1 MNLEL
6 SRRNFILLQ
15 LMKNIRHLFFDLD
28 NTLWDYRRN
37 AKIILAKLFEEFQI
51 QEKYAFTFNEF
62 YPFYYESNESLW
74 ADLRDQKVTKE
85 ELRIRRFPEAFNNLG
100 ISDPDFALDFEERFV
115 NEVTDSNY
123 MVEGTEEL
131 LEYLKGKYTLHILSN
146 GFEQV
151 THRKIENSIIREYVK
166 TITTAE
172 SAGAPKPDPIAFQTA
187 LDKAGAGK
195 EESIYIGDD
204 WIADMVGATR
214 FGMKAI
220 FFNPLNENHMW
231 IEEVP
236 IVEKLIDLK
245 NYL

>member
-1 MNLEL
+1 ME
-6 SRRNFILLQ
+6 
-15 LMKNIRHLFFDLD
+15 NIRHIFFDLD

-51 QEKYAFTFNEF
+51 QEKYAFSFNEF

-85 ELRIRRFPEAFNNLG
+85 ELRDRRFPEAFRNMG
-100 ISDPDFALDFEERFV
+100 IPNPDFAMDFEERFV
-115 NEVTDSNY
+115 NEVTQSNY
-123 MVEGTEEL
+123 LVEGAEEL
-131 LEYLKGKYTLHILSN
+131 LEYLQYKYSIHILSN
-146 GFEQV
+146 GFEEV
-151 THRKIENSIIREYVK
+151 THRKIENSIIRNYVK

-172 SAGAPKPDPIAFQTA
+172 SAGVPKPDPIAFQTA
-187 LDKAGAGK
+187 LNNAGVEK
-195 EESIYIGDD
+195 ENSLYIGDD
-204 WIADMVGATR
+204 WIADMVGASR

-220 FFNPLNENHMW
+220 FFNPLNENHLW

-236 IVEKLIDLK
+236 VVEKLIDLK

>member
-1 MNLEL
+1 ME
-6 SRRNFILLQ
+6 
-15 LMKNIRHLFFDLD
+15 NISHVFFDLD

-85 ELRIRRFPEAFNNLG
+85 ELRNRRFPEAFTQMG
-100 ISDPDFALDFEERFV
+100 IPNPEFAMDFEERFV
-115 NEVTDSNY
+115 NEVTHSNY
-123 MVEGTEEL
+123 LVEGAEEL
-131 LEYLKGKYTLHILSN
+131 LEYLKNKYTIHILSN
-146 GFEQV
+146 GFEEV
-151 THRKIENSIIREYVK
+151 THRKIENSIIRNYVE

-172 SAGAPKPDPIAFQTA
+172 GAGVPKPDPEAFQVS
-187 LDKAGAGK
+187 LDKAKAVK
-195 EESIYIGDD
+195 TESIYIGDD

-220 FFNPLNENHMW
+220 FFNPLNENHLW

-236 IVEKLIDLK
+236 VVEKLMDLK
-245 NYL
+245 SYL

>member
-1 MNLEL
+1 MN
-6 SRRNFILLQ
+6 
-15 LMKNIRHLFFDLD
+15 NIQHIFFDLD

-37 AKIILAKLFEEFQI
+37 AKITLAKLFEEFQV
-51 QEKYAFTFNEF
+51 KDTYGYNFDLF

-85 ELRIRRFPEAFNNLG
+85 ELRARRFPEAFRNMG
-100 ISDPDFALDFEERFV
+100 IPNPDFAMDFEERFV

-123 MVEGTEEL
+123 VVEGAEEL
-131 LEYLKGKYTLHILSN
+131 LEYLKDNYTLHILSN
-146 GFEQV
+146 GFEEV
-151 THRKIENSIIREYVK
+151 THHKINKSIIKPYIK

-172 SAGAPKPDPIAFQTA
+172 GAGVPKPDAVAFQTA
-187 LDKAGAGK
+187 LDKAKAQK

-204 WIADMVGATR
+204 WIADMIGATT

-236 IVEKLIDLK
+236 VVEKLIDLK

>member
-1 MNLEL
+1 ME
-6 SRRNFILLQ
+6 
-15 LMKNIRHLFFDLD
+15 NIRHIFFDLD

-51 QEKYAFTFNEF
+51 QEKYAFSFNEF

-85 ELRIRRFPEAFNNLG
+85 DLRDRRFPEAFTNMG
-100 ISDPDFALDFEERFV
+100 IPNPEFAMDFEECFV
-115 NEVTDSNY
+115 NEVTQSNY
-123 MVEGTEEL
+123 LVEGAEEL
-131 LEYLKGKYTLHILSN
+131 LEYLQYKYSIHILSN
-146 GFEQV
+146 GFEEV
-151 THRKIENSIIREYVK
+151 THRKIENSIIKNYVK

-172 SAGAPKPDPIAFQTA
+172 SAGVPKPDPIAFQTA
-187 LDKAGAGK
+187 LNNAGVEK
-195 EESIYIGDD
+195 ENSLYIGDD
-204 WIADMVGATR
+204 WIADMVGASR

-220 FFNPLNENHMW
+220 FFNPLNENHLW

-236 IVEKLIDLK
+236 VVEKLIDLK

>member
-1 MNLEL
+1 ME
-6 SRRNFILLQ
+6 
-15 LMKNIRHLFFDLD
+15 NIRHIFFDLD

-37 AKIILAKLFEEFQI
+37 AKITLAKLYEEFQI
-51 QEKYAFTFNEF
+51 KEKYAYSFDDF

-85 ELRIRRFPEAFNNLG
+85 ELRARRFPEAFKNMG
-100 ISDPDFALDFEERFV
+100 ITEPEFALDFEHRFV

-123 MVEGTEEL
+123 VVEDAGEL
-131 LEYLKGKYTLHILSN
+131 LDYLYDKYTLHILSN
-146 GFEQV
+146 GFEEV
-151 THRKIENSIIREYVK
+151 THRKIENSIIKNYIS

-172 SAGAPKPDPIAFQTA
+172 GAGAPKPDSIAFQTA
-187 LDKAGAGK
+187 LNKADAYK
-195 EESIYIGDD
+195 DESIYIGDD
-204 WIADMVGATR
+204 WIADMIGATT

-231 IEEVP
+231 MEDVP
-236 IVEKLIDLK
+236 VVEKLIDLK

>member
-1 MNLEL
+1 MDK
-6 SRRNFILLQ
+6 I
-15 LMKNIRHLFFDLD
+15 KHVFFDLD

-37 AKIILAKLFEEFQI
+37 AKITLAKLFEEFQI
-51 QEKYAFTFNEF
+51 QEKYGYTFNEF

-74 ADLRDQKVTKE
+74 ADLRDQKVTKD
-85 ELRIRRFPEAFNNLG
+85 ELRNRRFPEAFGNMG
-100 ISDPDFALDFEERFV
+100 IESPDFALDFEERFV

-123 MVEGTEEL
+123 VVEGAEEL
-131 LEYLKGKYTLHILSN
+131 LEYLKEKYTIHILSN
-146 GFEQV
+146 GFEEV
-151 THRKIENSIIREYVK
+151 TYEKIKNSVINNYIK

-187 LDKAGAGK
+187 LNKAGAEK
-195 EESIYIGDD
+195 DESVYIGDD
-204 WIADMVGATR
+204 WIADMVGASR
-214 FGMKAI
+214 FGMSAI

-245 NYL
+245 SYL